1 MRFKLS
7 NMRQANYLCLLLI
20 LILNSLV
27 IAQELDK
34 KTKRVGLSA
43 QILGPTSL
51 GLYLDYQLTSRLF
64 LDTALGIE
72 SDFQIGFTYTFSE
85 RKKRIFWYPYIGAQ
99 ITSVKRSNDSFERQ
113 GADRTMTLYLPFGL
127 KFVSKNEMVFAF
139 EAGYNFVQEDF
150 KQGNTQ
156 NWLAAIRIGMF
167 F

>member
-1 MRFKLS
+1 MNLKTKRLRLFGFLYIIFVFLGS
-7 NMRQANYLCLLLI
+7 YT
-20 LILNSLV
+20 V
-27 IAQELDK
+27 VAQELDK

-51 GLYLDYQLTSRLF
+51 GLYLDYQLTPRLF

-85 RKKRIFWYPYIGAQ
+85 RKKRVFWYPYIGAQ
-99 ITSVKRSNDSFERQ
+99 ITSIKRSNESVERQ
-113 GADRTMTLYLPFGL
+113 GADRTMTLFLPFGL